1 MSKPNTFP
9 LWLFIITPAT
19 SALVIAITLMA
30 HGYNEDGLLLT
41 ARYTVRVGLPLFL
54 LAYSASALTQFF
66 PSQSTRWIRRNRRY
80 IGINFAVAHFI
91 HMGAFTLYF
100 VTLNEAPDIGTLVG
114 GGSVYVLIALMA
126 LTSNNWSVRTLG
138 KAWHLLHRIGIH
150 ATWAV
155 FLVLYMGRLSDPGE
169 ATTGIVGMAT
179 LLLFAALR
187 ATAFGL
193 KHRRQK
199 STI

>member
-1 MSKPNTFP
+1 MNKPNTFP
-9 LWLFIITPAT
+9 LWLFIITPAA
-19 SALVIAITLMA
+19 SALVIGITLIV

-54 LAYSASALTQFF
+54 LAYSASALSHIF
-66 PSQSTRWIRRNRRY
+66 PSQITRWIRRNRRY
-80 IGINFAVAHFI
+80 IGINFAIAHFI

-100 VTLNEAPDIGTLVG
+100 VTLDETPDIGTLVG
-114 GGSVYVLIALMA
+114 GGAVYVLIAFMA

-155 FLVLYMGRLSDPGE
+155 FLVLYLGRLTDAGQ
-169 ATTGIVGMAT
+169 ATAGIVGMAA
-179 LLLFAALR
+179 LLFFAALR
-187 ATAFGL
+187 ATSFGL